1 MNTRNNTRALSQVK
15 LPQIGENLVEI
26 RCLGEGGL
34 DISNSPTM
42 ASVDAVKDWIRQHA
56 SKKKR
61 VMCSLQPPKPE
72 DIYKKVY

>member
-1 MNTRNNTRALSQVK
+1 MNTWNNRRALSQVE

-42 ASVDAVKDWIRQHA
+42 ATVDAVKDWIIQHA
-56 SKKKR
+56 S
-61 VMCSLQPPKPE
+61 
-72 DIYKKVY
+72 